1 MSDIETNKAVALRFL
16 RSLETGPAFDLVAED
31 ARWWIQGHG
40 TLTLAEFK
48 ALVERVAGNKS
59 PSHMIVHHVTA
70 EDDRVAIECDGKGRF
85 HDGRPYE
92 NTYHFLFFVRDGL
105 VREVH
110 EHFDT
115 AYARDVLSS
124 EGKRDD
130 DI

>member
-1 MSDIETNKAVALRFL
+1 MNDIAANKQVALGFL
-16 RSLETGPAFDLVAED
+16 RSLETGADWTLVANG

-40 TLTLAEFK
+40 YLSLAEFK
-48 ALVERVAGNKS
+48 ALVERVAVNKS
-59 PSHMIVHHVTA
+59 PSHMVVHHVTA

-92 NTYHFLFFVRDGL
+92 NTYHFLIFVRDGL

-115 AYARDVLSS
+115 AYARDVLSAPATN
-124 EGKRDD
+124 
-130 DI
+130 